1 MSDIYGRKACL
12 QTAYTLFVV
21 GTTVSGLGQSM
32 GQVIAGR
39 AIQGAGGAGMVSLVS
54 IIITDLVPLNEV
66 ATLWSYVNILQT
78 TGRSCGGF
86 LGGLLTQT
94 LGWRLAFLIQVPPVV
109 IAIFLVQWQLQ
120 LPSKDFD
127 KESSTWKKL
136 KRVDFIGAFF
146 LCYTIFAGCFVL
158 DAAGEKYTWDSP
170 EMLSIIISGI
180 ASLAF
185 FVVTAQRVSEPIF
198 PLRLLKHFGLVT
210 NYMIVLLGCISQLSL
225 MMSVPLYFQATEQA
239 NTAAAGAYLIPAFV
253 GNTLGGLLSGFWI
266 RKTGQYKAPA
276 VLAPVLSAFCMCLCL
291 FLWNGNTSVA
301 ESVYIFPGGFAM
313 GMVTSAA
320 FVGITA
326 AVQPAD
332 VAIAGNGM
340 WLMLNIGAIAG
351 ASSGAAAYQGTLRS
365 GLQKALKNVRHS
377 KEVRMVSFPT
387 AE

>member
-1 MSDIYGRKACL
+1 
-12 QTAYTLFVV
+12 
-21 GTTVSGLGQSM
+21 M

-109 IAIFLVQWQLQ
+109 IAIFLVQWQLH

-127 KESSTWKKL
+127 KEISTWKKL
-136 KRVDFIGAFF
+136 KRVDFVGAFF
-146 LCYTIFAGCFVL
+146 LCYAIFAGCFIL

-180 ASLAF
+180 SSLAF

-225 MMSVPLYFQATEQA
+225 MMSVPLYFQATKQA

-276 VLAPVLSAFCMCLCL
+276 VLAPVLSASCMCLCL
-291 FLWNGNTSVA
+291 FLWNGNTSVV

-387 AE
+387 DE